1 MQINRERLLK
11 SFFEL
16 TAIDS
21 PSLGERAMADELK
34 RRLLALGFD
43 VREDDAGGRIG
54 GNSGNLFAVLRGGD
68 SLPPLLFCAHM
79 DTVQPALHKRAILER
94 DGTIHAAG
102 DTILGADDV
111 SAISAILEA
120 IQSLLEQDALKRDI
134 EVLFTVSEETYGT
147 GAAAFDASV
156 IRSREAYVPDFDGM
170 HGQVVVA
177 APTILTF
184 RAEITGKAS
193 HAGFAPEQGISAI
206 LTAVRAIDGLK
217 SGRISADLT
226 LNIGRIQGGLLTNI
240 VPEACMVEG
249 EIRGGEHAEALDC
262 LRLTELAF
270 QRACDEFGAH
280 LRFSSKCLITA
291 YHTPEDAP
299 VVQRYVRACE
309 EYGIQTDAVRTF
321 GGSDNNILAQ
331 RGISG
336 VVIASAMH
344 NCHSSAE
351 YTSVDELSLLAE
363 LLMRL
368 MLT

>member
-1 MQINRERLLK
+1 
-11 SFFEL
+11 
-16 TAIDS
+16 
-21 PSLGERAMADELK
+21 MADELTQ
-34 RRLLALGFD
+34 RLLALGFD

-79 DTVQPALHKRAILER
+79 DTVLPARNKRAIVEG
-94 DGTIHAAG
+94 DGMIHAAG

-111 SAISAILEA
+111 SAISAVLEAVHTILEHN
-120 IQSLLEQDALKRDI
+120 ALKRDI
-134 EVLFTVSEETYGT
+134 EILFTVSEETYGT

-156 IRSREAYVPDFDGM
+156 IRSREAYVPDFDGV
-170 HGQVVVA
+170 HGQVVIA

-184 RAEITGKAS
+184 CAEISGKAS

-206 LTAVRAIDGLK
+206 LTAARVIDGLK
-217 SGRISADLT
+217 SGRVSADLT
-226 LNIGRIQGGLLTNI
+226 LNIGKIKGGLLTNI
-240 VPEACMVEG
+240 VPDACTVEG
-249 EIRGGEHAEALDC
+249 EIRGGEHAAALDC
-262 LRLTELAF
+262 LRLTERAF
-270 QRACDEFGAH
+270 QRACDEFGAR
-280 LRFSSKCLITA
+280 LRFESKCLVTA

-299 VVQRYVRACE
+299 VVSRYVRACE
-309 EYGIQTDAVRTF
+309 AYGLKTETVRTF
-321 GGSDNNILAQ
+321 GGSDNNILAH

-351 YTSVDELSLLAE
+351 YTTLRELAQLAE